1 MCAGVIQTRV
11 VLVSVLKAF
20 MVSNTGFP
28 IELLQVSVYKGG
40 GFISWADRV
49 PVYHWICMKS
59 SSFARVFTLKCHYEI
74 V

>member
-49 PVYHWICMKS
+49 PVYH
-59 SSFARVFTLKCHYEI
+59 
-74 V
+74 